1 MNTRPWLLILLAASL
16 LELGGCKNLLKKR
29 DPDAAPS
36 AAPVAVVAPSATVA
50 PVPTAPAVPE
60 PPPALPVADE
70 ATVPTSQDFE
80 DDAFAKITPAN
91 FRAQFAQIK
100 AEVTKP

>member
-1 MNTRPWLLILLAASL
+1 MNSRHFLLLLLAGSL
-16 LELGGCKNLLKKR
+16 LELGGCKDLLKKR

-50 PVPTAPAVPE
+50 PLPTAPVVPE
-60 PPPALPVADE
+60 PAPAQPVADE

-100 AEVTKP
+100 AEIAKP

>member
-1 MNTRPWLLILLAASL
+1 MNSRHFLLLVLAGSL

-36 AAPVAVVAPSATVA
+36 AAPVAVVVPSATVA
-50 PVPTAPAVPE
+50 PVAPAVPE
-60 PPPALPVADE
+60 PAPAQPVADE

-100 AEVTKP
+100 AEVAKP